1 MHLHLFL
8 LLHFSLFLHPLSLH
22 FSLFVHL
29 FLPRCRSQV
38 RIRGRGLGLPRRG
51 GRPVSSDYRL
61 VAAVCAARQMDK
73 FTIQGYLAKGP
84 RSLVYECREDAT
96 GHRFAVKKFGKQRTW
111 QLNRT
116 IAVEYELLRRLRHD
130 NVVKVVGMFLE
141 DMRAHIV
148 LELLDHSVSDDM
160 RRQPGGLESEL
171 LRKYAFQLLR
181 AMEYLHSNNVIHRD
195 IKPSNLLVS
204 GSGVVKVADLGSGRL
219 VHPGK
224 GQTMSL
230 GMGTLWYLSP
240 ESLTGDRFYSM
251 SHDVWAIGCTIL
263 AMARSKPFIRSFSQ
277 YSQIMME
284 VYSVG
289 YLTKQQEQ
297 GFIKTFP
304 GYELPQ
310 CKGRIPP
317 ADLQRK
323 YHLSDPVLA
332 QLSCLKMD
340 PDTRATCSEL
350 LGHQYFTCDSFDQ
363 RFSQE
368 LAELVQADRTIAE
381 LQDANVAPV
390 ATALPDD
397 GLCSMLSLEDP
408 STTESQKKDSFKA
421 GCRRILR
428 RIRRGVRL
436 VVGLQLIAEYVDEL
450 TVESLLTLGFNGQ
463 LNHVLCDQAAADCR
477 GHQLAATENQR
488 GTSRLDKRS

>member
-1 MHLHLFL
+1 
-8 LLHFSLFLHPLSLH
+8 
-22 FSLFVHL
+22 
-29 FLPRCRSQV
+29 
-38 RIRGRGLGLPRRG
+38 
-51 GRPVSSDYRL
+51 
-61 VAAVCAARQMDK
+61 MDK

-96 GHRFAVKKFGKQRTW
+96 GHRFAVKKFGKQRTR

-116 IAVEYELLRRLRHD
+116 IAVEYELLGKLRHD

-284 VYSVG
+284 
-289 YLTKQQEQ
+289 
-297 GFIKTFP
+297 
-304 GYELPQ
+304 
-310 CKGRIPP
+310 
-317 ADLQRK
+317 
-323 YHLSDPVLA
+323 
-332 QLSCLKMD
+332 SCLKMD
-340 PDTRATCSEL
+340 PNTRATCSEL

-381 LQDANVAPV
+381 LQDANVARV

-397 GLCSMLSLEDP
+397 GLCSILSLEDP
-408 STTESQKKDSFKA
+408 STTESQKKGGFKA
-421 GCRRILR
+421 GCRRVLR

-436 VVGLQLIAEYVDEL
+436 VVALQLIAEYVDEL

-463 LNHVLCDQAAADCR
+463 LNHVICDQAADCR